1 MYTPFF
7 SITRPRSQIRKKLSS
22 EPRSVHIVILPSS
35 TLQELEVKQYTQHLQ
50 FKKKRKGGAI
60 QYTQHLQ
67 LHKNRSQAIHTTSSG
82 SQKMGTRQVTHT
94 HVHTRTHTHARAR
107 VRARTHTL
115 LNTINSI
122 ARSGIQ
128 TVKTQSIFSNTR
140 TRCQTFGYE
149 LSSPSVDL
157 RRCFHC
163 SHVALEQ
170 LSKQHAGL
178 LFLIVTYIDLLTT
191 QKPPTSDR
199 HLHRPFNNTK
209 TAHF

>member
-1 MYTPFF
+1 MYVYSLLQHYKTKKPDKEETVFRTKKCAYSYTPFF
-7 SITRPRSQIRKKLSS
+7 NITRTGSQ
-22 EPRSVHIVILPSS
+22 
-35 TLQELEVKQYTQHLQ
+35 T
-50 FKKKRKGGAI
+50 
-60 QYTQHLQ
+60 
-67 LHKNRSQAIHTTSSG
+67 IHTASSVEKKG
-82 SQKMGTRQVTHT
+82 SHTIHTAPSASQKMGTRQVTHT

-107 VRARTHTL
+107 VRARTHTI

-157 RRCFHC
+157 RRYFHC

-170 LSKQHAGL
+170 LSEQHAGL
-178 LFLIVTYIDLLTT
+178 LFLVVNYIDILAT
-191 QKPPTSDR
+191 QEPPTSDR
-199 HLHRPFNNTK
+199 HLQRPF
-209 TAHF
+209 

>member
-50 FKKKRKGGAI
+50 LKKGSH
-60 QYTQHLQ
+60 T
-67 LHKNRSQAIHTTSSG
+67 IHTAPSA

-107 VRARTHTL
+107 VRARTHTI

-140 TRCQTFGYE
+140 TKCQTFGYE

-157 RRCFHC
+157 RRYFHC

-170 LSKQHAGL
+170 LSE
-178 LFLIVTYIDLLTT
+178 
-191 QKPPTSDR
+191 
-199 HLHRPFNNTK
+199 
-209 TAHF
+209 